1 MSSLLC
7 IFFNFSFR
15 FIFSSNKALQS
26 TLSHDVVICTASSLS
41 TSSSLT
47 TWEIIC
53 FFADVLLQTDVGVST
68 VQVGLVLF
76 FGGLYG
82 VFGVLLTGCF
92 LLALDL
98 EGSVDVLGLCL
109 KAGRLRGWILS
120 WLLRNSDGCRYCGL
134 SFCWCWEILLVAC
147 GVTFCFLFAG
157 CFLLD
162 GSAVLGLYDLKAGR
176 LRG

>member
-7 IFFNFSFR
+7 FFFNFSFR

-41 TSSSLT
+41 TSPSLT
-47 TWEIIC
+47 TWEIVC

-68 VQVGLVLF
+68 VQVVLVLF
-76 FGGLYG
+76 FGLHG

-98 EGSVDVLGLCL
+98 EGSFDVLD
-109 KAGRLRGWILS
+109 S
-120 WLLRNSDGCRYCGL
+120 
-134 SFCWCWEILLVAC
+134 V
-147 GVTFCFLFAG
+147 
-157 CFLLD
+157 
-162 GSAVLGLYDLKAGR
+162 
-176 LRG
+176 

>member
-7 IFFNFSFR
+7 IF
-15 FIFSSNKALQS
+15 KALQS

-41 TSSSLT
+41 ISSSLT

-68 VQVGLVLF
+68 MQVGLVF
-76 FGGLYG
+76 FFGLYG
-82 VFGVLLTGCF
+82 SFGVLLTGCF

-120 WLLRNSDGCRYCGL
+120 
-134 SFCWCWEILLVAC
+134 
-147 GVTFCFLFAG
+147 
-157 CFLLD
+157 
-162 GSAVLGLYDLKAGR
+162 
-176 LRG
+176 